1 MEKQSIRDLIYR
13 KLTSRKF
20 HVALIGYVSAT
31 LFFYWGLLPP
41 ELWVDFIKWIFA
53 IYTVGNSF
61 EHFANQGIK
70 VKTPSSEESTVTSP
84 TNPTPPRPKSK

>member
-41 ELWVDFIKWIFA
+41 ELWVDFIKWTFGIYA
-53 IYTVGNSF
+53 ISNIGEHVTRSVENS
-61 EHFANQGIK
+61 GRGP
-70 VKTPSSEESTVTSP
+70 VKPP
-84 TNPTPPRPKSK
+84 NPK